1 MSVPEVTIVPP
12 AELKEEREELIN
24 AMLSESFQMARDWLK
39 MQHCIDLCRGFD
51 ISEATLSEMQVV
63 QQSLYNK
70 RQKLDQLI
78 NEVMKEG

>member
-1 MSVPEVTIVPP
+1 MSAPETVAVAPL
-12 AELKEEREELIN
+12 ELKEEREERIN
-24 AMLSESFQMARDWLK
+24 AMASESFQMARDWVK